1 MFHTLLE
8 SQHTEERHPAEAVL
22 SVVIHASIF
31 TVLFSFTTAAA
42 PEIQRA
48 LAERVTFAQMH
59 REDPP
64 APKREAPPIVE
75 DVVAAAAVG
84 GPLPA
89 KGFQVLSVPIG
100 IPDALPPIDFT
111 KAVTDEADFSGRGVA
126 GGVARGVVGG
136 VVMKDP
142 PPVIEGAPRE
152 APVYLQTQVE
162 KLASARPDNP
172 TLQYPEMLR
181 RAAVEGSVSVQFVVD
196 TNGRADLSSFKVLN
210 STHELFTEAVRAHLA
225 LLRYFP
231 AEIGGRKVRMLVQQP
246 FSFSLV
252 Q

>member
-1 MFHTLLE
+1 MLHTLLE
-8 SQHTEERHPAEAVL
+8 SQHGMDRYPGGTTVSL
-22 SVVIHASIF
+22 LVHASIV
-31 TVLFSFTTAAA
+31 TMLLSFTTQAA
-42 PEIQRA
+42 PQLERA
-48 LAERVTFAQMH
+48 IAEKVTFAQVR
-59 REDPP
+59 RESPP
-64 APKREAPPIVE
+64 PPKELPPRPVE
-75 DVVAAAAVG
+75 GRPAIAAG
-84 GPLPA
+84 LLPA
-89 KGFQVLSVPIG
+89 KGFQVLSAPVG
-100 IPDALPPIDFT
+100 IPNALPDIDFS

-136 VVMKDP
+136 VIIKDP
-142 PPVIEGAPRE
+142 SPQIVASTDD

-181 RAAVEGSVSVQFVVD
+181 RAAIEGTVNVQFVVD
-196 TNGRADLSSFKVLN
+196 TNGRADMETFKVLGT
-210 STHELFTEAVRAHLA
+210 THELFSAAVRSHLVHM
-225 LLRYFP
+225 RYFP

>member
-8 SQHTEERHPAEAVL
+8 SQHIEERHPAETML
-22 SVVIHASIF
+22 SVLFHASIF
-31 TVLFSFTTAAA
+31 TVLFTFSTTAA

-48 LAERVTFAQMH
+48 LAERVTFAQVH

-64 APKREAPPIVE
+64 APKRAEAPPVE
-75 DVVAAAAVG
+75 AAVAAAVG

-100 IPDALPPIDFT
+100 IPDALPPIDFS

-142 PPVIEGAPRE
+142 PPVIAGTPTE

-162 KLASARPDNP
+162 KLAAVRPDNP
-172 TLQYPEMLR
+172 TIQYPEMLR
-181 RAAVEGSVSVQFVVD
+181 RAAIEGSVLVQFVVD
-196 TNGRADLSSFKVLN
+196 TNGRADLGSFKVLN
-210 STHELFTEAVRAHLA
+210 STHELFTDAVRNHLSV
-225 LLRYFP
+225 LRYFP

>member
-8 SQHTEERHPAEAVL
+8 SQHIEERHPAETAL
-22 SVVIHASIF
+22 SVLVHATIF
-31 TVLFSFTTAAA
+31 TVLFTFTTTAA
-42 PEIQRA
+42 PQIERA
-48 LAERVTFAQMH
+48 LAERVTFARVQ

-64 APKREAPPIVE
+64 APKQAEAPRVA
-75 DVVAAAAVG
+75 DVVAAAPG

-89 KGFQVLSVPIG
+89 KGFQVLAVPIG
-100 IPDALPPIDFT
+100 IPDALPPIDFS

-142 PPVIEGAPRE
+142 PPVIPGTPTE

-172 TLQYPEMLR
+172 VLQYPEMLR
-181 RAAVEGSVSVQFVVD
+181 RAAVEGSVLVQFVVD
-196 TNGRADLSSFKVLN
+196 TNGRADMASFKVLN
-210 STHELFTEAVRAHLA
+210 STHDLFTDAVRNHLSA
-225 LLRYFP
+225 LRYFP

>member
-8 SQHTEERHPAEAVL
+8 SQHTDERHPAEAVL
-22 SVVIHASIF
+22 SVLIHASIF
-31 TVLFSFTTAAA
+31 TVLFSFTTTAA

-48 LAERVTFAQMH
+48 FAERITFAQV
-59 REDPP
+59 RPEDPP
-64 APKREAPPIVE
+64 APKREAAPIVE
-75 DVVAAAAVG
+75 AEVAAPVER
-84 GPLPA
+84 PLPA

-100 IPDALPPIDFT
+100 IPDALPPIDFS

-142 PPVIEGAPRE
+142 PPVIAGAPPR

-162 KLASARPDNP
+162 KLAAARPDNP

-181 RAAVEGSVSVQFVVD
+181 RAAIEGSVSVQFVVD

-246 FSFSLV
+246 FSFTLV